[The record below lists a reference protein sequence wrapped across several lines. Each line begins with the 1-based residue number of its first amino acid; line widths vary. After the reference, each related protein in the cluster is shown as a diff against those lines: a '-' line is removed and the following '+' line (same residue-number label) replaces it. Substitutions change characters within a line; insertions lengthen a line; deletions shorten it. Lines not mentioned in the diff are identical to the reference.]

1 MPDEA
6 VTRILHDLD
15 GWLSADALVESPAE
29 QRAVTRATLQRLRAV
44 FEQQIEEIVRL
55 REDQAR
61 ARAETADLRTESL
74 TIRSESTRLRTERNA
89 AREESDQLRGALT
102 SRVVIEQAK
111 GMIAAHH
118 GIGVDQAFQRLRKH
132 ARDHN
137 ARIHEIAAQVVS
149 GEITL

>member
-1 MPDEA
+1 MPDET
-6 VTRILHDLD
+6 VPRVIHDLD

-44 FEQQIEEIVRL
+44 FEQQIEEIIAL
-55 REDQAR
+55 REEQVR
-61 ARAETADLRTESL
+61 ARAETAELRSESL
-74 TIRSESTRLRTERNA
+74 AIRSETTRLRTERNA

-111 GMIAAHH
+111 GMIAAQN

-137 ARIHEIAAQVVS
+137 TRIQELAAQVVS
-149 GEITL
+149 GEVTL